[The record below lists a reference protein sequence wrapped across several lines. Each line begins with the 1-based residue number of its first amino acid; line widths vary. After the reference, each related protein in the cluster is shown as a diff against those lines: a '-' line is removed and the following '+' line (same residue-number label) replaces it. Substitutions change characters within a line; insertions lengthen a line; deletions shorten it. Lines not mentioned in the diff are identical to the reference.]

1 MSAAGVI
8 QPFEFVGCLELREM
22 LGRAAWDER
31 ELLVGIEDIPAGSIT
46 YHTRSYF
53 LRSRYLAAP
62 YPNDFATWAAI
73 QVRDRVLGERL
84 AVIDPFDFA
93 NVEQLRAELISI
105 IDHHLTTLQTVPRVD
120 YGEPFHFMRSALIE
134 VPTGIAARNL
144 REFRDALERVDP
156 SAIFF
161 HFYESGH
168 RPGADPLAW
177 LETELGLADLAG
189 RLRRLNPYVSSLA
202 GMRAQLLTAC
212 DAVMGRSP
220 P

>member
-1 MSAAGVI
+1 MKTPGTT

-22 LGRAAWDER
+22 LGRTAWDER
-31 ELLVGIEDIPAGSIT
+31 ELLAGIEDAPARSIT

-93 NVEQLRAELISI
+93 DVEQLRAELVSI
-105 IDHHLTTLQTVPRVD
+105 IDHHLTTLHTAPRVD

-134 VPTGIAARNL
+134 VPTGIAARDL
-144 REFRDALERVDP
+144 REFRDALERVDA
-156 SAIFF
+156 SAIYF
-161 HFYESGH
+161 HFYESGR

-177 LETELGLADLAG
+177 LETELGLSDLAG

-212 DAVMGRSP
+212 DAVMGRP
-220 P
+220 AP

>member
-1 MSAAGVI
+1 MSAPR
-8 QPFEFVGCLELREM
+8 PFEFVECLELREM

-31 ELLVGIEDIPAGSIT
+31 ELLAAIEDAPAGSIA

-84 AVIDPFDFA
+84 AVIDPFDFGD
-93 NVEQLRAELISI
+93 VEHLRAELVSI

-120 YGEPFHFMRSALIE
+120 YGEPFHFMRSTLIE
-134 VPTGIAARNL
+134 IPTGIVATTL
-144 REFRDALERVDP
+144 REFRNALERVDT
-156 SAIFF
+156 SAIYY
-161 HFYESGH
+161 HFYESSR
-168 RPGADPLAW
+168 RPEADPLAW
-177 LETELGLADLAG
+177 LQTELGLADVAA

-202 GMRAQLLTAC
+202 GMRAQLLTTC
-212 DAVMGRSP
+212 DAVLEGSP
-220 P
+220 R